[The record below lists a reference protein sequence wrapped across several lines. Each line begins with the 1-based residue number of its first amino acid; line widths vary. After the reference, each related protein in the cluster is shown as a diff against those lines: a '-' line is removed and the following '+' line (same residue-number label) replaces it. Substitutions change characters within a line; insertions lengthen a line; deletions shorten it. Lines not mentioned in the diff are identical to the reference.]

1 MQLIQKIN
9 SATDRPHYRE
19 KIRKQ
24 PIVET
29 CSAESSGIAR
39 ISMRETESDLFDR
52 VKIKYSGNVYNFR
65 LSTTSISRIQL
76 QARNMFS
83 FFSYNQIFFII
94 EKKLRQYSAVPRTVN
109 QTCHEAPLNYAS
121 VTTEQHNQIRTI
133 TFRSSY

>member
-1 MQLIQKIN
+1 MKTGKMQLIQKIN

-52 VKIKYSGNVYNFR
+52 VKIKYSGNVCNFR
-65 LSTTSISRIQL
+65 LSTTSILRIQL
-76 QARNMFS
+76 
-83 FFSYNQIFFII
+83 
-94 EKKLRQYSAVPRTVN
+94 
-109 QTCHEAPLNYAS
+109 
-121 VTTEQHNQIRTI
+121 
-133 TFRSSY
+133 